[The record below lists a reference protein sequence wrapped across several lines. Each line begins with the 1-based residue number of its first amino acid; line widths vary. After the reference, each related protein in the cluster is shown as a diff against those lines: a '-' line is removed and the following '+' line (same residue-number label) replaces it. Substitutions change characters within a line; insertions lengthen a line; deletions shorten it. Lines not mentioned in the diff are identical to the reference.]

1 LEEHYYRVFAD
12 INRDGLVERWEFD
25 LSLYGN
31 YMPAGSG
38 HVTTRTWEDHD
49 LNNDGYVTF
58 VERKRIFADFVSP
71 HLLYSRVA
79 YKTGNFALALDSVL
93 HIYPHFNLDLSADMQ
108 NNDGFLDRQE
118 WFRADFPQVYGPF
131 ERHANDEEKVCAS
144 TSWLTIFVCA

>member
-1 LEEHYYRVFAD
+1 
-12 INRDGLVERWEFD
+12 
-25 LSLYGN
+25 
-31 YMPAGSG
+31 
-38 HVTTRTWEDHD
+38 
-49 LNNDGYVTF
+49 
-58 VERKRIFADFVSP
+58 
-71 HLLYSRVA
+71 LLASH
-79 YKTGNFALALDSVL
+79 KTGNFALALDSVL